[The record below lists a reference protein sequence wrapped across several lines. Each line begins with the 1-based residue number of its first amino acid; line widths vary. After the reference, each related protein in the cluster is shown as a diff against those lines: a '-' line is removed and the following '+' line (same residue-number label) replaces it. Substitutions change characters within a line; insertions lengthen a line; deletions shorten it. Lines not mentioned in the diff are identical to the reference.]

1 MARALPKA
9 GPKRCRLL
17 YIEDRAESVALV
29 ESLLASR
36 KDLLLL
42 RAADVNLGIESARL
56 QAPEVVLVN
65 IDLPGPGV
73 PAPLL
78 KLLRAEP
85 ALATTPILALSA
97 DATPEAIVK
106 GLQAG
111 FFQYLAQPLKPGP
124 FMEALDFA
132 LQFAAAERSEENPV
146 PLRRRK
152 EKEIRDGTAR
162 QPV

>member
-1 MARALPKA
+1 MAIMARALPKP

-29 ESLLASR
+29 EKLLANR
-36 KDLLLL
+36 KDLLLMQ
-42 RAADVNLGIESARL
+42 AADVNLGIESARL
-56 QAPEVVLVN
+56 QVPEVILVN
-65 IDLPGPGV
+65 IDLPGPAG

-78 KLLRAEP
+78 KLLRTEP

-97 DATPEAIVK
+97 DARPEAVVN

-111 FFQYLAQPLKPGP
+111 FFQYLAQPLQAGP
-124 FMEALDFA
+124 FMEALEFA
-132 LQFAAAERSEENPV
+132 LEFAAVERSEDNPV

-152 EKEIRDGTAR
+152 EKESR
-162 QPV
+162 